1 MVLRELQRTAQREHH
16 FTRSSI
22 WRGFLLNADEKRR
35 IDRLMGSALLDDSLC
50 DLLVNQARRF
60 PDGELRAFAGNSG
73 LAAQHPGSSL
83 EELAQEIA
91 LVA

>member
-1 MVLRELQRTAQREHH
+1 MVLRELHRSEQHDSR

-22 WRGFLLNADEKRR
+22 WRGFLLNTEEKHR
-35 IDRLMGSALLDDSLC
+35 IDRLMGTALLDDATC
-50 DLLVNQARRF
+50 ELLVNKRDVSLMASFGLSLETQDWLQSIQA
-60 PDGELRAFAGNSG
+60 G
-73 LAAQHPGSSL
+73 SL